1 MKWKETDH
9 FLLQLRERAIARE
22 TVDSALES
30 PDTIVDGPRGRRVYQ
45 KRLGDNLIRV
55 VVEGNV
61 LITVYVTSKVR
72 KYLEDQP

>member
-22 TVDSALES
+22 TVYTSLEF
-30 PDTIVDGPRGRRVYQ
+30 PDAIVVGPRGRLIYQ
-45 KRLGDNLIRV
+45 RRFGDSLLRV
-55 VVEGNV
+55 VVEGDA